1 MNTKRLLT
9 HAVAA
14 AIALSTLTA
23 RAQDDAAAPADAAAP
38 RISLDKSPA
47 IVAFQLKRLTNKQ
60 LIDLERKPD
69 EAKYKPVY
77 LVLLTRKGLEKK
89 YREEAVDAL
98 TKIGKADAASVLL
111 DGIGKLGPDDKGT
124 TRELV
129 GLLMAQ
135 KPEALKAQRE
145 KLESLAKESDKP
157 MVKQAAYAALATADG
172 KGDAAWQLASGNND
186 AAAMLGGI
194 PLITAPAVR
203 ASFYPQVK
211 PLVEKAPD
219 DATRVA
225 AVEAVSA
232 IPGKEA
238 EAFGLLADIV
248 QKESGDVQAAAIRSI
263 GRIPAS
269 KWPKDRLEPL
279 ATTIVKLV
287 EKTPA
292 DQRTSP
298 EMIQTVQLG
307 NDLGA
312 AVGGEKGAAVRRS
325 LRELAVRVV
334 LIHTLYE
341 QMMYDLRYF
350 TVQAGKPV
358 QVILQNSDTMPHNI
372 VITAPGAM
380 QEIAL
385 TAGAMQANDD
395 PAVKQFVP
403 DSPKVLQSTK
413 LVQPDESAKLSFTAP
428 PKPGNYPF
436 LCTYPGHWVKM
447 YGVMQVVPDLDQY
460 DQKPTPPKDPL
471 THKPYGSAKN
481 ESTISAE
488 GHEAHQH

>member
-1 MNTKRLLT
+1 MNKKHLIV

-14 AIALSTLTA
+14 AIAFSTLVV
-23 RAQDDAAAPADAAAP
+23 RAQDADAPADAGPPKIA
-38 RISLDKSPA
+38 LDKSPA
-47 IVAFQLKRLTNKQ
+47 IIAFQLKRLSNKQ
-60 LIDLERKPD
+60 LIDVERKPED
-69 EAKYKPVY
+69 PKYKPIY
-77 LVLLTRKGLEKK
+77 MALLTRKGLEKK
-89 YREEAVDAL
+89 YREEAVEAL
-98 TKIGKADAASVLL
+98 TKGGKTDAASVLL
-111 DGIGKLGPDDKGT
+111 EGVGKVGADDKGT
-124 TRELV
+124 LREIV
-129 GLLMAQ
+129 SLLMAQ
-135 KPEALKAQRE
+135 KPAALAAKRE
-145 KLESLAKESDKP
+145 KLESLAKESENP

-172 KGDAAWQLASGNND
+172 KGDAVWQLASGNSD
-186 AAAMLGGI
+186 TAALLGGI
-194 PLITAPAVR
+194 PMIASPAVR
-203 ASFYPQVK
+203 ASFYPSVK

-219 DATRVA
+219 EATQVA
-225 AVEAVSA
+225 AIEAVSS

-238 EAFGLLADIV
+238 EAFGLLADLV
-248 QKESGDVQAAAIRSI
+248 QKGDGEPQAAAIRSI

-279 ATTIVKLV
+279 VAAIVKLV

-298 EMIQTVQLG
+298 AMVHTVQLG
-307 NDLGA
+307 NDVGA
-312 AVGGEKGAAVRRS
+312 ALGGEKGAAARRS

-334 LIHTLYE
+334 LIRTLTE

-358 QVILQNSDTMPHNI
+358 QVILDNTDTMPHNI

-385 TAGAMQANDD
+385 TAGAMPASDD

-413 LVQPDESAKLSFTAP
+413 LIQPDESTKLSFTAP
-428 PKPGNYPF
+428 TKPGNYPF

-460 DQKPTPPKDPL
+460 DQKPTPPKDPM
-471 THKPYGSAKN
+471 THKPYTSPKN
-481 ESTISAE
+481 ESTIPAE